1 MKWFDYFNLL
11 QKFTQRL
18 RNGQAQEES
27 AEQGSRER
35 AAATAAQRL
44 VTDRS
49 PAGVGTSHL
58 NGRCIEPES

>member
-35 AAATAAQRL
+35 AAATAAKRPL
-44 VTDRS
+44 ADRS
-49 PAGVGTSHL
+49 PAGLSTGHL
-58 NGRCIEPES
+58 NGRRTAPES